1 MSQHTLSF
9 ISNTAQ
15 FAMLIAVFVIAL
27 AAPVQAESLQWE
39 SKNNVDLQKEWTITF
54 NVEIEDSAENK
65 SHFEIRS
72 EDGSLFSTNVIFDG
86 EKAIVSPSSTDYS
99 PETTYELHIKEGVT
113 FSNGEQYQDDLVMP
127 FSTKSDS
134 YFDQELKELVYQ
146 GKVKDVPYTIGDSIN
161 DVISDRGEPVDEFG
175 YSGLKYITYPDNYWF
190 GTNFGD
196 TTLRAI
202 GVPLPEDR
210 YTLADFEKLFGEPT
224 GDGPPG
230 GVSSNYWAY
239 YDLPG
244 YKLVLHID
252 GDYKSSLF
260 NFDLFSALD
269 QSVLSF

>member
-9 ISNTAQ
+9 ISKTAQ
-15 FAMLIAVFVIAL
+15 SAMLIAVFVIAL

-65 SHFEIRS
+65 SHFEVRS
-72 EDGSLFSTNVIFDG
+72 EDGIQFPTDVTFDG
-86 EKAIVSPSSTDYS
+86 KKAIVSPSTSDYS

-113 FSNGEQYQDDLVMP
+113 FTNGEQYQDVLVMP

-134 YFDQELKELVYQ
+134 YFDQELKELVEQ
-146 GKVKDVPYTIGDSIN
+146 GKVKGVPYAIGDSIN
-161 DVISDRGEPVDEFG
+161 DVIADRGEPTEEFG
-175 YSGLKYITYPDNYWF
+175 YTGLMYIAYPDNYWF
-190 GTNFGD
+190 GTNVQD

-224 GDGPPG
+224 GEGPPG
-230 GVSSNYWAY
+230 EGSSNYWAY
-239 YDLPG
+239 FNLPG
-244 YKLVLHID
+244 YKILLNID
-252 GDYKSSLF
+252 GDERTSPVT
-260 NFDLFSALD
+260 NFILAER
-269 QSVLSF
+269 Q